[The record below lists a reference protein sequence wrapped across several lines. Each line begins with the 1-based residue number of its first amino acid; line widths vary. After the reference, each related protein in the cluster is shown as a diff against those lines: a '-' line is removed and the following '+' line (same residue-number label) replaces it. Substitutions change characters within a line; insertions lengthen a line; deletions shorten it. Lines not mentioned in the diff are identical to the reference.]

1 MNMAIGQNIPNLPN
15 MTFEDSRSDATP
27 DYTLRGIECM
37 KDINL
42 HLNTI
47 VDGCAKLERRMDAF
61 AESAKPLY
69 ARVE

>member
-1 MNMAIGQNIPNLPN
+1 MAIGQNIPNLPN
-15 MTFEDSRSDATP
+15 MSFEDSRSDENL
-27 DYTLRGIECM
+27 DYTLKGIECL

-61 AESAKPLY
+61 EGSEKPLCE
-69 ARVE
+69 RV